1 MTRHASGRPGRA
13 SDAGAAGASPLW
25 VRQVVA
31 RAASFVMSSA
41 LAGCGTATPT
51 PPPPAVRVSPAASA
65 SAAGLP
71 PELKG
76 PEYTENDFVESD
88 HNRDPF
94 RSFLVQNQAVNKQA
108 LNQRKVE
115 LAQFSIDELKLV
127 AIVNGAEQ
135 AAQSSAMFVDPGGR
149 GTVVYKGT
157 FICRPEVVHIGGSNG
172 PEYQLNWRV
181 DRIRQGDVVLIR
193 EDPAQPAIPPATR
206 VVPLHPEA
214 EKEGQGT
221 SPG

>member
-1 MTRHASGRPGRA
+1 MKTRLASLLAFATALPLAVACGRSTP
-13 SDAGAAGASPLW
+13 
-25 VRQVVA
+25 
-31 RAASFVMSSA
+31 
-41 LAGCGTATPT
+41 TAPPPPPSRT
-51 PPPPAVRVSPAASA
+51 PPPTAAAASA
-65 SAAGLP
+65 SGLP

-94 RSFLVQNQAVNKQA
+94 RTFMVQNQSVNREA

-115 LAQFSIDELKLV
+115 LAQYSIDELKLV
-127 AIVNGAEQ
+127 AIVLGAEQ
-135 AAQSSAMFVDPGGR
+135 NRAMFLDPSGK

-157 FICRPEVVHIGGSNG
+157 FVCRSEVVHVGGNNG

-181 DRIRQGDVVLIR
+181 DRIRDGDIVLIR

-206 VVPLHPEA
+206 VIPLHPEA
-214 EKEGQGT
+214 EKEAEGFI
-221 SPG
+221 PG

>member
-1 MTRHASGRPGRA
+1 MKAHNVLGPVVILGLCGWACGSSTSKAPPPPPQRSAPVASA
-13 SDAGAAGASPLW
+13 TA
-25 VRQVVA
+25 
-31 RAASFVMSSA
+31 SA
-41 LAGCGTATPT
+41 LA
-51 PPPPAVRVSPAASA
+51 
-65 SAAGLP
+65 

-76 PEYTENDFVESD
+76 PDYSENDFVESD

-94 RSFLVQNQAVNKQA
+94 RSFLVQNQVASHPVY
-108 LNQRKVE
+108 NQRKIE
-115 LAQFSIDELKLV
+115 LSQYSVDELKLV
-127 AIVNGAEQ
+127 AIVLGADQ
-135 AAQSSAMFVDPGGR
+135 PRAMFVDPTGK

-181 DRIRQGDVVLIR
+181 DRIREGDVVLIR

-214 EKEGQGT
+214 EKQALV
-221 SPG
+221 P

>member
-1 MTRHASGRPGRA
+1 MKP
-13 SDAGAAGASPLW
+13 
-25 VRQVVA
+25 
-31 RAASFVMSSA
+31 AASFTAVA
-41 LAGCGTATPT
+41 LLALPLAVACGTPVSTSQSST
-51 PPPPAVRVSPAASA
+51 PPPPVRVAPAASA
-65 SAAGLP
+65 MASGLP

-88 HNRDPF
+88 RNRDPF
-94 RSFLVQNQAVNKQA
+94 RSFLVQQQPANKES

-115 LAQFSIDELKLV
+115 LAQYSLDELKLI
-127 AIVNGAEQ
+127 AIVQGSDQ
-135 AAQSSAMFVDPGGR
+135 ARAMFLDPSGK

-172 PEYQLNWRV
+172 PEYQLNWRI
-181 DRIRQGDVVLIR
+181 DRIRDGDVVLIR

-214 EKEGQGT
+214 DKDQNDVV
-221 SPG
+221 PG

>member
-1 MTRHASGRPGRA
+1 MKHSALL
-13 SDAGAAGASPLW
+13 AA
-25 VRQVVA
+25 VA
-31 RAASFVMSSA
+31 LAASLP
-41 LAGCGTATPT
+41 LAVACGTPT
-51 PPPPAVRVSPAASA
+51 VTSTGPPPPPTRLAPAASA
-65 SAAGLP
+65 TASGLP

-88 HNRDPF
+88 RNRDPF
-94 RSFLVQNQAVNKQA
+94 RSFLVQQQPANKEA

-115 LAQFSIDELKLV
+115 LAQYSIDELKLI
-127 AIVNGAEQ
+127 AIVQGSD
-135 AAQSSAMFVDPGGR
+135 QSRAMLLDPTGK

-181 DRIRQGDVVLIR
+181 DRIREGDVVLIR

-206 VVPLHPEA
+206 VIPLHPEA
-214 EKEGQGT
+214 DKEAQLT
-221 SPG
+221 PG

>member
-1 MTRHASGRPGRA
+1 MNLRGVPLFCSAIGPPTLALMM
-13 SDAGAAGASPLW
+13 GA
-25 VRQVVA
+25 
-31 RAASFVMSSA
+31 
-41 LAGCGTATPT
+41 CGTPT
-51 PPPPAVRVSPAASA
+51 TSAPPPPSRAAPAPSASA
-65 SAAGLP
+65 SGLP

-76 PEYTENDFVESD
+76 PEYTESDFVESD

-94 RSFLVQNQAVNKQA
+94 RSFLVQNQPVNKQA

-115 LAQFSIDELKLV
+115 LAQYSVDELKLV
-127 AIVNGAEQ
+127 AIVTGGDK
-135 AAQSSAMFVDPGGR
+135 SSAMFVDPNGR
-149 GTVVYKGT
+149 GTVVYRGT

-206 VVPLHPEA
+206 VVPLHPET
-214 EKEGQGT
+214 EKEAQGMV
-221 SPG
+221 PG